1 MVFTFHTATN
11 FPIVPFYG
19 LIGVFSLDTQLKAL
33 FICSTVAMG
42 KRVLRSQQQVPKYV
56 FQAQNLQVSWRL
68 LLCFFVASQ
77 DPRALISGGAR
88 VFLFVCLFSACSFT
102 LLYSVAPKA
111 HRSCAHPGNHALS
124 TSPRHVPA
132 FHYGL
137 CTCLDLSLLLE
148 ELGRWKLIH
157 VLVILVESD
166 EKKMS

>member
-88 VFLFVCLFSACSFT
+88 VFLFVCFLPVVLPCCT
-102 LLYSVAPKA
+102 VWLPKHTGA
-111 HRSCAHPGNHALS
+111 VHIPATMPFPHPLGMCLPSITDYAL
-124 TSPRHVPA
+124 V
-132 FHYGL
+132 
-137 CTCLDLSLLLE
+137 
-148 ELGRWKLIH
+148 
-157 VLVILVESD
+157 
-166 EKKMS
+166 